1 MDAKAD
7 AEAEELLLDALVGPV
22 KVPLYTF
29 GVRLGA
35 RMQPTRT
42 HERASEV
49 ALDPGAAAE
58 VFSDVIEHLGRKVRG
73 ETEPGGM
80 RATLRGV
87 ITTNPLTKVPAVV
100 DVVLEPRPGGGSRL
114 TVRTTAKQSLAQR
127 QVPVKA
133 AQKLLDTYELA
144 IAAPPEARSP
154 EESA

>member
-1 MDAKAD
+1 MDPEAD
-7 AEAEELLLDALVGPV
+7 AEAKQLLLDAMAGGV
-22 KVPLYTF
+22 KVPLFTF

-35 RMQPTRT
+35 RMQPIRT

-49 ALDPGAAAE
+49 ALDPGAAGE

-73 ETEPGGM
+73 EIEPGGI

-100 DVVLEPRPGGGSRL
+100 DVVLEPRPGGGSRV
-114 TVRTTAKQSLAQR
+114 TVRATAKRTPAQR
-127 QVPVKA
+127 HVAVTA
-133 AQKLLDTYELA
+133 AQLLLDTYERA
-144 IAAPPEARSP
+144 TAAPPPYP